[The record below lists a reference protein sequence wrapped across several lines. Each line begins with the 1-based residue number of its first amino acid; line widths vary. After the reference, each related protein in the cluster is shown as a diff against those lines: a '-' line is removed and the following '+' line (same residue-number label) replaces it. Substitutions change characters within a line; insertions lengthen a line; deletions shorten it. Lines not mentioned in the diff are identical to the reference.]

1 MIEHIKASSFIKK
14 VKMQAM
20 NLNEGH
26 RLFVLY
32 FIGIFI
38 GTLVINLLGDSY
50 SDKIGIY
57 GKYIASDEN
66 VLKYLGVDNSDFFL
80 YCVRKYCA
88 QILIIVILNCS
99 SKRKYINS
107 AICLYKGI
115 LLSVLICVA
124 TISYGAGGLLVF
136 LISIFPH
143 YLLYVPMFLYT
154 MYLAININRYIRNKK
169 CIKWLLKGC
178 IIECILVTG
187 TSFFEAYINLPI
199 LINVFA

>member
-80 YCVRKYCA
+80 Y
-88 QILIIVILNCS
+88 L
-99 SKRKYINS
+99 
-107 AICLYKGI
+107 
-115 LLSVLICVA
+115 
-124 TISYGAGGLLVF
+124 
-136 LISIFPH
+136 H
-143 YLLYVPMFLYT
+143 
-154 MYLAININRYIRNKK
+154 
-169 CIKWLLKGC
+169 W
-178 IIECILVTG
+178 
-187 TSFFEAYINLPI
+187 
-199 LINVFA
+199 